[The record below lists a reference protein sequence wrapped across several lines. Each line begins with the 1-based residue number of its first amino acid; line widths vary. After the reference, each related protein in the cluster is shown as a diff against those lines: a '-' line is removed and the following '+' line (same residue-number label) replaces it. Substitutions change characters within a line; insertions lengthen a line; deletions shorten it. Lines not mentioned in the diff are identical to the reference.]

1 MIEMTQR
8 ILLTTPTFPPVNSG
22 LGNAVQQLA
31 KCLTDEGWGVVVA
44 TTGSNRGTSE
54 DIFSGATIEVF
65 NVSGAD
71 SLAQPIKGDQQSY
84 IDFLKQSQFDI
95 VLMNAWQTW
104 STDLVFANIKNVS
117 GKKLLYSHCI
127 STNSI
132 VGKLSLRSILRYFA
146 WRPYWGSLSK
156 KMQLLD
162 GIIFLASEGC
172 DARFDDVTMA
182 KRLGINQTVIPN
194 GISSAALLAID
205 VPKKS
210 FLEREGIISVG
221 AYDWQKGHDFVLRAY
236 SLSTIKNKV
245 QLHFFGQ
252 QFTPFSEK
260 LKSLASHLELDPL
273 FVHFHEGVN
282 QIDLF
287 EQYLEARLFLYGSH
301 TECQPLVLLDAMAAG
316 TPFISRASGSIPSM
330 NGGITVKSEIEA
342 AKAIDELYKNLE
354 DWNILS
360 EVGHQQVQTFHTPI
374 KVRESLIKALSMSK
388 N

>member
-1 MIEMTQR
+1 MIEMTKK
-8 ILLTTPTFPPVNSG
+8 ILLTTPTFPPANSG

-31 KCLTDEGWGVVVA
+31 KCLTDEGWVVFVA
-44 TTGSNRGTSE
+44 TAGLNRVTLK
-54 DIFSGATIEVF
+54 DVFSGATIEVF

-71 SLAQPIKGDQQSY
+71 SVAQPIKGDKQSY
-84 IDFLKQSQFDI
+84 VDYLKQSQFDI

-104 STDLVFANIKNVS
+104 STDLVFANIENIS

-132 VGKLSLRSILRYFA
+132 VGKLTLRSFLRYLA
-146 WRPYWGSLSK
+146 WRPYWWSLSK

-172 DARFDDVTMA
+172 DARFDDVNLA
-182 KRLGINQTVIPN
+182 KRLGINQFVIPN
-194 GISSAALLAID
+194 GISSAAFSAIYL
-205 VPKKS
+205 PKKS

-221 AYDWQKGHDFVLRAY
+221 TYDWQKGHDFVLKAY

-245 QLHFFGQ
+245 QLHLFGQ

-260 LKSLASHLELDPL
+260 LKLLASHLGLDPL
-273 FVHFHEGVN
+273 FVHFHEGIN
-282 QIDLF
+282 QINLF
-287 EQYLEARLFLYGSH
+287 EKYLESRLFLYGSH

-316 TPFISRASGSIPSM
+316 TPFISRASGSIPWM
-330 NGGITVKSEIEA
+330 RGGVTVQSEIEA
-342 AKAIDELYKNLE
+342 AKAIDELYENLE
-354 DWNILS
+354 DWNVLS
-360 EVGHQQVQTFHTPI
+360 EAGHQQVQSFHTPI